1 MIAEFAASWPLF
13 HTTYLAGWL
22 IAALLAMVGVLVV
35 ARDQIFLGAAV
46 AQAST
51 LGVAVSLGLAA
62 LPLGIVGA
70 WLDRPE
76 GHAVLGVAFSVLAA
90 ILTAR
95 PGGPGRESPEAVTG
109 WVFLAASSLSILVVS
124 HSPHGLEEV
133 QQILSS
139 SLIGATETDLVV
151 LGVLTALTAAVVVCW
166 HPRLLLFA
174 LDPAMAEAV
183 GMHPRRWTLATAVWL
198 GLAVGGSLH
207 AAGLIYAFG
216 CLVLPALVAKNLC
229 RQVRSMFWVAPAVA
243 LAGAVAGFI
252 LANHYDYPPGQLTV
266 ALLAAMLP
274 AAWGVR
280 KLRSR

>member
-13 HTTYLAGWL
+13 YTTYLAGWL

-46 AQAST
+46 AQSST

-62 LPLGIVGA
+62 LPLGVVGT
-70 WLDRPE
+70 WIGRPE
-76 GHAVLGVAFSVLAA
+76 GHAVFGVAFSVLAA

-95 PGGPGRESPEAVTG
+95 PGGSGRESPEAVTG

-139 SLIGATETDLVV
+139 SLIGATTTDLVV
-151 LGVLTALTAAVVVCW
+151 LGALTALTAAAVAGW

-183 GMHPRRWTLATAVWL
+183 GMRPRRWTLATAVWL

-229 RQVRSMFWVAPAVA
+229 RQVRSMFWVAPATA
-243 LAGAVAGFI
+243 LGGAVAGFV
-252 LANHYDYPPGQLTV
+252 LANHYDFPPGQLTV
-266 ALLAAMLP
+266 ALLAALLP
-274 AAWGVR
+274 VAWGVR
-280 KLRSR
+280 KFRSR